1 VKLLLDTH
9 IWLWIH
15 QEPKKLT
22 SEIQEVIASRE
33 TQRWL
38 SPVSIWEL
46 SMLIEKKRVTL
57 RDHLHS
63 WISKS
68 AEELDLQEAAFSWKV
83 AEELPF
89 TQLSHRDPADRL
101 LVATARAYGLTL
113 VTADKRLMHVPDLQ
127 VLANR

>member
-1 VKLLLDTH
+1 MNLLFDTH

-15 QEPKKLT
+15 REPEKLT
-22 SEIQEVIASRE
+22 SEVQAAIASDE

-46 SMLIEKKRVTL
+46 VMLIEKKRVTL
-57 RDHLHS
+57 HDHLHS
-63 WISKS
+63 WIAKS
-68 AEELDLQEAAFSWKV
+68 REELDLQEASFSWKV

-89 TQLSHRDPADRL
+89 TQLTHHDPADRL
-101 LVATARAYGLTL
+101 LVATARAYGFTF
-113 VTADKRLMHVPDLQ
+113 VTADERLMNVPDLQ